1 MHLGLKMIKD
11 VLITNQKIIN
21 VSEGNVL
28 HAVKSSDVGY
38 LGFGEAYFSIINNGA
53 IKAWKRHR
61 KMTLNLIVPLGKVRF
76 VLYDNRNSLNTQFQE
91 VIISKKNYCR
101 LTIPPMIWVGF
112 QGLYENESLIL
123 NIADIEHD
131 ANEVDKKSIDHI
143 VFDWKAL
150 K

>member
-21 VSEGNVL
+21 VSEGNVM
-28 HAVKSSDVGY
+28 HAIKISDVGY
-38 LGFGEAYFSIINNGA
+38 IGFGEAYFSIINNGA

-61 KMTLNLIVPLGKVRF
+61 EMTLNLIVPLGEVRF

>member
-38 LGFGEAYFSIINNGA
+38 IGFGEAYFSIINNGA

>member
-11 VLITNQKIIN
+11 VLITDQKIIN
-21 VSEGNVL
+21 VNEGNVM

-38 LGFGEAYFSIINNGA
+38 VGFGEAYFSIINYGA
-53 IKAWKRHR
+53 IKAWKRH
-61 KMTLNLIVPLGKVRF
+61 KEMTLNLIVPLGKVKF

-123 NIADIEHD
+123 NVADIEHNP
-131 ANEVDKKSIDHI
+131 NEVDKKSIDHI
-143 VFDWKAL
+143 VFDWKAS

>member
-28 HAVKSSDVGY
+28 HAFKSSDVGY
-38 LGFGEAYFSIINNGA
+38 LGFGEAYFSLINNGA

-61 KMTLNLIVPLGKVRF
+61 EMTLNLIVPFGKVRF
-76 VLYDNRNSLNTQFQE
+76 VLYDNRNLLNTQFQE

-112 QGLYENESLIL
+112 QGLYEKESLIL

-143 VFDWKAL
+143 VFDWNAL